1 MPGVGNR
8 DGLTGRSGFARL
20 MHPCG
25 AVKAKAMQLGLGAV
39 GQIALNVSDVDAA
52 EHFYGETLGL
62 RKIFR
67 PQPHMVFFDCGG
79 LSLLLEKSHDAEAT
93 AGGSVIYFDCADIA
107 LTVRELKSRG
117 VVFVHPIHLITQQPT
132 FDLYM
137 AFFRDP
143 DGNMLA
149 LSQRAPKGYVPPPV

>member
-1 MPGVGNR
+1 
-8 DGLTGRSGFARL
+8 
-20 MHPCG
+20 
-25 AVKAKAMQLGLGAV
+25 MQLGLGSV
-39 GQIALNVSDVDAA
+39 SQIALNVTDVDAA
-52 EHFYGETLGL
+52 ETFYAETLGL

-79 LSLLLEKSHDAEAT
+79 LSLLLEKGHDGT
-93 AGGSVIYFDCADIA
+93 PVGGAVIYFDCADIS

-117 VVFVHPIHLITQQPT
+117 VVFEHPVHLITRQPT
-132 FDLYM
+132 YDLYM

-149 LSQRAPKGYVPPPV
+149 LSHQAPKGYVPPAS